1 MKMGKNPKEWTTFL
15 TGFNIGTFLS
25 LISLVEILMT
35 RSSFKEYCLI
45 LAVILVNGVV
55 IGVVLQYLLI
65 HIHLTKNMG
74 RAFYYAGDDIPKRL
88 LEMRN
93 HKLEKTLE
101 LMVGINTRVKMNLM
115 ILITLMLLLVLSL
128 LLPIIYCYRLD
139 SNMFLFNIGWSC
151 ILLMFMLRLVLIMTK
166 NSRYVQFKINHLLDI
181 YQFSNIQFKKEEL

>member
-1 MKMGKNPKEWTTFL
+1 MGKNPKEWTTFL

-25 LISLVEILMT
+25 LISLVEVLMT
-35 RSSFKEYCLI
+35 RSSFKEYCII
-45 LAVILVNGVV
+45 LAVILVNGTI

-74 RAFYYAGDDIPKRL
+74 RAFYYAGDEIPKRL

-101 LMVGINTRVKMNLM
+101 LMVGIQTRVKLNLI
-115 ILITLMLLLVLSL
+115 ILIMLVLLLILSL
-128 LLPIIYCYRLD
+128 LLPIIYCYRFESD
-139 SNMFLFNIGWSC
+139 MFLFNIGWSC

-166 NSRYVQFKINHLLDI
+166 NSRYIQFKINHLLDVHE
-181 YQFSNIQFKKEEL
+181 FNNIQLKKEEL